1 MLDLGTMILEWGI
14 EMVTCLLIAKAL
26 YWKVSQVEWTLE
38 SEWVQVTQEGLH
50 YANAYDL
57 PSKAMEYEKT
67 QKSRN
72 TMKTT
77 EENHFFGNA
86 INGVL
91 TNTMWMKT
99 QKMK

>member
-1 MLDLGTMILEWGI
+1 M
-14 EMVTCLLIAKAL
+14 IAKAL

-38 SEWVQVTQEGLH
+38 SKWVQVTQEGLH

-72 TMKTT
+72 TMKTM
-77 EENHFFGNA
+77 EEKYFVGNA
-86 INGVL
+86 IIEVL
-91 TNTMWMKT
+91 TNTIRMKT